1 LTGAKHAPFPPS
13 ETPVEPG
20 KGSAPPAGVARP
32 SLERRAH
39 RFLFR
44 WKTAA
49 PSCIALTLVLAGHA
63 AAQVPLD
70 QPLDE
75 RSAARLDRMEKAM
88 KEMRAILF
96 QGRET
101 GQPVVVQ
108 PAETQGQING
118 LTDHLNDMDRSL
130 SRLGGEI
137 EVIRHDLDQARQDA
151 AELRAQNAALKEQ
164 LTAIDQAVRALTP
177 PPPPPAPDASAA
189 PPPAADPTS
198 AFAAARA
205 SLQAGDNA
213 GAEAGFRD
221 FVARFGDTPR
231 GPEARYFLG
240 RVLLARGAWADAA
253 TADIG
258 AIRGWPQT
266 RWAPDAVLDLSR
278 ALVGLKKPAD
288 ACQTLDELA
297 KHYPGAAVGVKS
309 GAIELRA
316 QAQCG

>member
-1 LTGAKHAPFPPS
+1 MTRFRAVFVSCLFLT
-13 ETPVEPG
+13 V
-20 KGSAPPAGVARP
+20 
-32 SLERRAH
+32 
-39 RFLFR
+39 
-44 WKTAA
+44 
-49 PSCIALTLVLAGHA
+49 AGHA

-108 PAETQGQING
+108 PAETEGQINS
-118 LTDHLNDMDRSL
+118 LTDRLNDLDRTL
-130 SRLGGEI
+130 SRVSGEI
-137 EVIRHDLDQARQDA
+137 EVIRHDLDQERQEASD
-151 AELRAQNAALKEQ
+151 LRAQNTALKEQ
-164 LTAIDQAVRALTP
+164 LTAVDQAVRALTP
-177 PPPPPAPDASAA
+177 PPPPPPPDASSA
-189 PPPAADPTS
+189 PPPPVDPAS

-205 SLQAGDNA
+205 SFQAGDNA
-213 GAEAGFRD
+213 AAEAAFQD
-221 FVARFGDTPR
+221 FVTRFGDTPR
-231 GPEARYFLG
+231 APEARYFLG
-240 RVLLARGAWADAA
+240 HVLLARRAWADAA

-288 ACQTLDELA
+288 ACQTLDELT
-297 KHYPGAAVGVKS
+297 KRYPKASADVMS
-309 GAIELRA
+309 GATEVRA
-316 QAQCG
+316 QARCG